1 MQLTK
6 AFEQGVCVM
15 AMLTTQV
22 SDIPLA
28 SKSIHKHLGVSMTYL
43 QKIVRKLVVSD
54 LLVSVS
60 GKNGGFQLAR
70 SAGDISYLDVVEAI
84 EGPIDTF
91 PNTNLIGRVL
101 GDVADDEKIVKAEEA
116 LHETFRQADQLWR
129 QSLAARSIESLVNE
143 SLNGQE
149 FHPIDWNLL
158 TPKNE
163 LLVKKIIKR
172 RQ

>member
-1 MQLTK
+1 MQFTK

-15 AMLTTQV
+15 AMLTTQ
-22 SDIPLA
+22 DPNIPLA
-28 SKSIHKHLGVSMTYL
+28 SKSIHKHLGVSMTYI
-43 QKIVRKLVVSD
+43 QKIVRKLVVSN

-70 SAGDISYLDVVEAI
+70 PASEITYLDVVEAI

-101 GDVADDEKIVKAEEA
+101 RDIADDAKIIKAEEA
-116 LHETFRQADQLWR
+116 LHESFRQADELWR
-129 QSLAARSIESLVNE
+129 QSLAARKIDDLVNE
-143 SLNGQE
+143 SLNGKE
-149 FHPIDWNLL
+149 FYTINWNEIS
-158 TPKNE
+158 PKNE